1 MAKESNIVHQYFK
14 KEMPDGKI
22 LLRVNPILFKG
33 TEIWVSPQG
42 TEMRTLDF
50 DTDIFDD
57 LKVDGF
63 TEVNPIEF
71 NLYLSGLME

>member
-22 LLRVNPILFKG
+22 LLRVNPIQFKG
-33 TEIWVSPQG
+33 TEIWVGKQG
-42 TEMRTLDF
+42 TEMRDLDL
-50 DTDIFDD
+50 DADIFED

-63 TEVNPIEF
+63 TEVNPMEF